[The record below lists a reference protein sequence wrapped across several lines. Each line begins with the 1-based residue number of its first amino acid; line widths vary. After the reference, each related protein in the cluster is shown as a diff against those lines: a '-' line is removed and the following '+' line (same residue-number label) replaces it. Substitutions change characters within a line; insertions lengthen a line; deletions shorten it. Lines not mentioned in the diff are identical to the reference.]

1 MYNFIKIGNYIPKH
15 TNYIWSGYVN
25 FFKKL
30 KRFFTFDMPKEEKT
44 FILNKNNTKII
55 YDIRSDKEPTVPEIS
70 KDYDDN
76 LNYIKKRFDYPKN
89 NDVVIR
95 EIKIINKTRAFLIHY
110 DGMSDSVSID
120 FAVISPLL
128 EIPQYSD
135 NLTSDD
141 VFEKLITHSQVQK
154 TTKFETVIDEVNFGS
169 CGLFVEGLD
178 YAFSIDVRKWEH
190 RGIDKPDNEQSLYG
204 PQEAFSEM
212 LRTNSALVRKIIKNE
227 KLICED
233 ATIGRISKTKGV
245 MMYISDLANDDLVNE
260 VRFRIN
266 SVTLDY
272 IFSIEELSQLL
283 EDKTFMI
290 TNQILATERP
300 DRVARALSEGRVALI
315 LNGSPKALIFPTN
328 ALELMHSAS
337 DAYMRFPYAN
347 MTRAIR
353 LIAMFIT
360 LLLPGLYLAI
370 TLFHHEMIP
379 TFLAYA
385 ISAARENVPF
395 PSIVELLI
403 MDLSFELIREAGI
416 RMPNAIGSTLGI
428 VGGLI
433 LGQAAV
439 SAKIVSPLMII
450 IIAITGIGSFAT
462 PNYSL
467 GWSYRIL
474 RLVFILLGTSCGL
487 YGIAIGIF
495 LYALLLGAQVN
506 FGIPFLAPITKDK
519 PSDKGKSLFVD
530 PLWKNEE
537 RPEFLNA
544 KIKEQE
550 PKISRKWKINKKK

>member
-1 MYNFIKIGNYIPKH
+1 MHIFIKNGKNITT
-15 TNYIWSGYVN
+15 TNVVWSGTVN

-30 KRFFTFDMPKEEKT
+30 KLFFTFDMPKEEKT
-44 FILNKNNTKII
+44 FVLNKNNTHII
-55 YDIRSDKEPTVPEIS
+55 YDVRSEKNQNKFQIS
-70 KDYDDN
+70 KDYDEN
-76 LNYIKKRFDYPKN
+76 IKYIKKRFDLPKN
-89 NDVVIR
+89 NDVVLR
-95 EIKIINKTRAFLIHY
+95 EIKIFENTRAFIIHY
-110 DGMSDSVSID
+110 DGMTDSV
-120 FAVISPLL
+120 AVDYAIIAPLL
-128 EIPQYSD
+128 EIPQFSD
-135 NLTSDD
+135 NVSADD
-141 VFEKLITHSQVQK
+141 IYEKLIIHSQARK
-154 TTKFETVIDEVNFGS
+154 TQDLEAIIDDVNFGS
-169 CGLFVEGLD
+169 CALFVEGID
-178 YAFSIDVRKWEH
+178 YAFSMDVRKWEH
-190 RGIDKPDNEQSLYG
+190 RGIEKPDNEQSLYG

-212 LRTNSALVRKIIKNE
+212 LRTNSALVRKILKNE
-227 KLICED
+227 KLICEGVK
-233 ATIGRISKTKGV
+233 IGKISKTRGV
-245 MMYISDLANDDLVNE
+245 MMYISDLANEDLIEE

-266 SVTLDY
+266 SVSIDY

-290 TNQILATERP
+290 TNQLLATERP

-337 DAYMRFPYAN
+337 DAYMRYPYAN

-353 LIAMFIT
+353 LLAMFIT

-385 ISAARENVPF
+385 ISASRENVPF

-474 RLVFILLGTSCGL
+474 RLIFIVLGSFCGL

-495 LYALLLGAQVN
+495 IYALLIGAQVN
-506 FGIPFLAPITKDK
+506 FGIPFLSPITKEK

-530 PLWKNEE
+530 PLWMNEE
-537 RPEFLNA
+537 RPEFLNT
-544 KIKEQE
+544 KIKRQE